1 MKILKTLSEL
11 NMRLWQMLGQLLQKL
26 KELAN
31 PMLVKFKSSQS
42 WSKEPKLQEKM
53 NKLELLKKQKKPSKK
68 GEKKNEKQKRPRG
81 RPRKN

>member
-31 PMLVKFKSSQS
+31 PMLVKSKSSQS
-42 WSKEPKLQEKM
+42 WSKEPKLQERM
-53 NKLELLKKQKKPSKK
+53 NKLESLKKPKKPSKK
-68 GEKKNEKQKRPRG
+68 GERKNEKKKRG
-81 RPRKN
+81 RPRKVS